1 MSNTKLIATSFI
13 IDKNYSRDDITFMLP
28 GILYRKYKN
37 NNILFD
43 NLVSETIGIERDDV
57 IDKSQFNA
65 VINYYENMYLVVN
78 EVLDKTLSENV
89 TKILSMEKTDIV
101 EIELDKNNDL
111 FMLVEGI

>member
-1 MSNTKLIATSFI
+1 MSDTKLIASSFI
-13 IDKNYSRDDITFMLP
+13 IDKNYSRDDVAFMLP

-57 IDKSQFNA
+57 IDKNQFNA
-65 VINYYENMYLVVN
+65 LINYYENMYLVVDN
-78 EVLDKTLSENV
+78 TLDKTLSEKV
-89 TKILSMEKTDIV
+89 TELLSMEKTDIV

-111 FMLVEGI
+111 FMLIKGI